1 MVSGDPS
8 HLAKKTTIFFPCVFV
23 GETTILGKTSISLSV
38 KVLIFVWGGDN
49 IHTSEAN
56 ETTDATQ
63 TRTVTMNATS
73 ASKIEVTSKIVSRDP
88 YKYGATAS
96 VTINGQTIEASYIGT
111 ADESRKE
118 VKAGAIVELR
128 AKASRL
134 GTRIS

>member
-1 MVSGDPS
+1 M
-8 HLAKKTTIFFPCVFV
+8 LTFIR
-23 GETTILGKTSISLSV
+23 
-38 KVLIFVWGGDN
+38 GGDN
-49 IHTSEAN
+49 IHTSEAI
-56 ETTDATQ
+56 ETDDATL
-63 TRTVTMNATS
+63 TRTVTMNATT

>member
-1 MVSGDPS
+1 M
-8 HLAKKTTIFFPCVFV
+8 
-23 GETTILGKTSISLSV
+23 
-38 KVLIFVWGGDN
+38 LIFLWGGDN

-56 ETTDATQ
+56 EATDGNL
-63 TRTVTMNATS
+63 TRAVTMNATT

>member
-1 MVSGDPS
+1 VVSGDPS
-8 HLAKKTTIFFPCVFV
+8 HLAKKTTIFFSCFFV
-23 GETTILGKTSISLSV
+23 GKTHVSGKTSISFWI
-38 KVLIFVWGGDN
+38 KVLTFNWVVDN